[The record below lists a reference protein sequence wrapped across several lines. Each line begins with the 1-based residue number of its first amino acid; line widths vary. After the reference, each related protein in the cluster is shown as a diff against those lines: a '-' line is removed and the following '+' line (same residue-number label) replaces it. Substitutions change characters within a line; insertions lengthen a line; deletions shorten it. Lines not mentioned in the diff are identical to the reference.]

1 MPKCIDCGTYW
12 DSVSFN
18 KSGLCFECEENY
30 QPLHP
35 EPATTKKKD
44 NSLGFNVGKSNYS
57 SMKLQPWE
65 IFEAH
70 QQLNYWEAD
79 IIKRLLRDKKGDSRL
94 LDYEKIV
101 HIAQHLVTLE
111 KQGRLKR

>member
-1 MPKCIDCGTYW
+1 MVQCRDCGRYLTDNYPS
-12 DSVSFN
+12 D
-18 KSGLCFECEENY
+18 LCMTCEEDY
-30 QPLHP
+30 KLP
-35 EPATTKKKD
+35 EQKKD

-57 SMKLQPWE
+57 QMKLQPWE

-70 QQLNYWEAD
+70 QHLNYWEAD
-79 IIKRLLRDKKGDSRL
+79 IIKRLLRTKKGDSRL

-111 KQGRLKR
+111 KQGRLEK